1 MIRKRVKII
10 LKKVWQVNEALI
22 DKDILLDTIQKL
34 FDQDFIVDYY
44 TQGGVCFAE
53 MLNEVVV
60 NYDGKV
66 FKCTTID
73 DFSDRN
79 SYGHLDTETG
89 AIVWNEKIT
98 TLGYDLTKDKCK
110 QCKMYPSCLGPCT
123 LHLMNGDETC
133 FLESLN
139 LSLSEYMMFLYKN
152 EMIRKKVYE
161 Q

>member
-1 MIRKRVKII
+1 MKKSYYQLYTKLYDDYYLWVNFMNNSHLI
-10 LKKVWQVNEALI
+10 LK
-22 DKDILLDTIQKL
+22 
-34 FDQDFIVDYY
+34 
-44 TQGGVCFAE
+44 
-53 MLNEVVV
+53 
-60 NYDGKV
+60 
-66 FKCTTID
+66 
-73 DFSDRN
+73 
-79 SYGHLDTETG
+79 TG